1 MVAVADWDGT
11 RYGEVSELQ
20 REMAAESLSL
30 LHLEGDE
37 DVLDVGCG
45 DGYVTAQI
53 ADRRTP
59 RLDSRRRPQPA
70 HDRSRRAPRHVAATF
85 RLGEVT
91 TLPFAAD
98 FDVVTSFNALHW
110 VHDQAGAYRRIASA
124 LRPGGTALVLFVC
137 AGQRRSLEDVAMETT
152 RDPRWAQAYEG
163 FAAPFVHP
171 EPGAFDALV
180 GDVGFEIV
188 ERTVV
193 DKTWDFGSRDAF
205 AQWCAVGFGDWTNRL
220 APDRVAAF
228 VDDVVDRY
236 SQVTGHPGVFAYY
249 QLRAELRRLP

>member
-1 MVAVADWDGT
+1 MVAVADWDGV

-53 ADRRTP
+53 ADRVP
-59 RLDSRRRPQPA
+59 RGSILGVDPSPRMIEAAKRRNT
-70 HDRSRRAPRHVAATF
+70 RAAF
-85 RLGEVT
+85 QLGEVT
-91 TLPFAAD
+91 TLPFTAN

-110 VHDQAGAYRRIASA
+110 VHDQAGAYRHISSA

-137 AGQRRSLEDVAMETT
+137 AGQRRSLENVAMDTT
-152 RDPRWAQAYEG
+152 REPRWAQDYEG

-171 EPGAFDALV
+171 EPDAFYALV
-180 GDVGFEIV
+180 REVGFELV

-205 AQWCAVGFGDWTNRL
+205 AQWCAVGFGDWTSRL

-236 SQVTGHPGVFAYY
+236 SQVTGRSGVFAYY
-249 QLRAELRRLP
+249 QLWAELRHLR

>member
-1 MVAVADWDGT
+1 MV
-11 RYGEVSELQ
+11 
-20 REMAAESLSL
+20 
-30 LHLEGDE
+30 
-37 DVLDVGCG
+37 
-45 DGYVTAQI
+45 
-53 ADRRTP
+53 
-59 RLDSRRRPQPA
+59 
-70 HDRSRRAPRHVAATF
+70 
-85 RLGEVT
+85 
-91 TLPFAAD
+91 
-98 FDVVTSFNALHW
+98 
-110 VHDQAGAYRRIASA
+110 
-124 LRPGGTALVLFVC
+124 FVC
-137 AGQRRSLEDVAMETT
+137 AGQRRSLEAVGMDTT

-171 EPGAFDALV
+171 EPDAFDALV
-180 GDVGFEIV
+180 SEVGFEIV

-236 SQVTGHPGVFAYY
+236 SQVTGRPGVFAFY